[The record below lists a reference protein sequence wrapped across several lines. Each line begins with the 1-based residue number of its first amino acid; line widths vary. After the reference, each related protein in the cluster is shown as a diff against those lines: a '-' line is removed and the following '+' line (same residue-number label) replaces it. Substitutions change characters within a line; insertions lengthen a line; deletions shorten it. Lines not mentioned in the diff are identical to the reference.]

1 MADLYEFKMR
11 YAQADKTGYYH
22 TRWDQGGVAEVIAS
36 TREEAHQKL
45 LTLLGSCP
53 RGFGWGWAVK
63 ILSIRDH
70 RIVAKE
76 KTDG

>member
-1 MADLYEFKMR
+1 MR
-11 YAQADKTGYYH
+11 YAEADKSGYYH
-22 TRWDQGGVAEVIAS
+22 TRWDLGGEAEVIAS
-36 TREEAHQKL
+36 TREEAHKKL
-45 LTLLGSCP
+45 LALLGSCP
-53 RGFGWGWAVK
+53 SGFGWGWTSK